1 MELLKGE
8 ENDMAKDYLTD
19 EQVEMEISRLLQ
31 SDAVQL
37 AKKEIRIKYK
47 RRQYMYQLRNM
58 EKRGK
63 MLQADGITTENMEE
77 RLFGGSLEDCE

>member
-1 MELLKGE
+1 
-8 ENDMAKDYLTD
+8 MAKDWMTD
-19 EQVEMEISRLLQ
+19 EQVEMEIARLLR

-37 AKKEIRIKYK
+37 AKKETRIKYK

-63 MLQADGITTENMEE
+63 QLKADGITLDNMEE
-77 RLFGGSLEDCE
+77 MLFGALPEDED

>member
-1 MELLKGE
+1 
-8 ENDMAKDYLTD
+8 MAKDWMTD
-19 EQVEMEISRLLQ
+19 EQVEMEIDRLLH

-63 MLQADGITTENMEE
+63 QLKADGITLENMEE
-77 RLFGGSLEDCE
+77 MLFGTIPEDEQ

>member
-1 MELLKGE
+1 
-8 ENDMAKDYLTD
+8 MAKDWMTD
-19 EQVEMEISRLLQ
+19 EQVEMEIDRLLH

-63 MLQADGITTENMEE
+63 QLKADGITMANIEIKMFGDKLDEE
-77 RLFGGSLEDCE
+77 

>member
-1 MELLKGE
+1 
-8 ENDMAKDYLTD
+8 MAKDWMTD
-19 EQVEMEISRLLQ
+19 EQVEMEIDRLLH

-63 MLQADGITTENMEE
+63 QLKCNGITMENMEE
-77 RLFGGSLEDCE
+77 TLFGTILEDEQ

>member
-1 MELLKGE
+1 
-8 ENDMAKDYLTD
+8 MAKDWLTD

-63 MLQADGITTENMEE
+63 QLKADGVTLENMEAK
-77 RLFGGSLEDCE
+77 LFGETLADED